1 MKVIFVGFMVRKDR
15 AVMYKKMDIDLDS
28 LNYSDEK
35 QAMRLGKLLLT
46 AIEKACDFVS
56 IRFVG
61 YDS

>member
-1 MKVIFVGFMVRKDR
+1 
-15 AVMYKKMDIDLDS
+15 MYKKMDIDLDS

-56 IRFVG
+56 IRFVD